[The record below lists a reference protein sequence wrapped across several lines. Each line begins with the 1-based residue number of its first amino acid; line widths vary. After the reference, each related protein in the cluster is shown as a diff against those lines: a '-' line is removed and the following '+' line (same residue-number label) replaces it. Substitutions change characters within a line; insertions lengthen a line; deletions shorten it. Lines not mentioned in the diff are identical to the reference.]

1 MRRPQVHGDGSAA
14 TAMLGLAGFVL
25 LAVSEL
31 DGELEQAVETT
42 AVEEFCRGCGVRAVA
57 HGRRPVR
64 VRDLPVA
71 GRPVT
76 LIWVK
81 RVWRCA
87 EPACAARTWTEAS
100 EHIVARASL
109 TERAR
114 AEACRRVGED
124 GHDVAAVAVE
134 YGVGWHTIM
143 RAVRHHGR
151 PLIDDPARLSG
162 VTAVGVDET
171 AFLAAT
177 ASHATEFVTGI
188 VDLTGRSGRA
198 ARLLD
203 VVEGRSGKALS
214 DWVSDRDRDWR
225 EQIEVAALDPFRGY
239 ATALRTQ
246 LPAAVRVLDAFHV
259 TRLGLAAVDEVR
271 RRVQQESL
279 HRRGHRDDPLYRVRR
294 LLRRAPETLSARAWA
309 RLETGLVLGDPHGQV
324 TQAWMAAHELRY
336 LYRRGRDLPDARRRL
351 HDVLSRCVFSEVPE
365 LLRLARTLDAW
376 TEELLAYFT
385 TGGISNGPTE
395 AINLLI
401 KRIKRVG
408 FGFRN
413 FDNYRLRLLL
423 HCGTAWH
430 TQTAT
435 PIRGREPRLV
445 A

>member
-1 MRRPQVHGDGSAA
+1 VHHDGSAA
-14 TAMLGLAGFVL
+14 TAMLGLPGFVL
-25 LAVSEL
+25 LAVSEV
-31 DGELEQAVETT
+31 DGELEQAVET
-42 AVEEFCRGCGVRAVA
+42 ASVEEFCRGCGVTAVP

-64 VRDLPVA
+64 VRDLPAA

-81 RVWRCA
+81 RVWRCV
-87 EPACAARTWTEAS
+87 EPRCPTGTWTETS
-100 EHIVARASL
+100 EHIRSRASL

-134 YGVGWHTIM
+134 YGVGWHTVM
-143 RAVRHHGR
+143 RAVRDHGR
-151 PLIDDPARLSG
+151 PLLDDPTRLG
-162 VTAVGVDET
+162 KVRVIGVDET

-177 ASHATEFVTGI
+177 SRHHTEFVTGI
-188 VDLTGRSGRA
+188 VDLTGPP
-198 ARLLD
+198 RLLD
-203 VVEGRSGKALS
+203 VVPGRSGKALS
-214 DWVSDRDRDWR
+214 DWVSARDQSWRDG
-225 EQIEVAALDPFRGY
+225 ITVAALDPFRGY

-259 TRLGLAAVDEVR
+259 TGLGLAAVDEVR
-271 RRVQQESL
+271 RRVQQDTL
-279 HRRGHRDDPLYRVRR
+279 HRRGHRDDPLYRIRR
-294 LLRRAPETLSARAWA
+294 LLRRASETLSERAWA
-309 RLETGLVLGDPHGQV
+309 RLETGLVLGDPAGEL

-351 HDVLSRCVFSEVPE
+351 HDIQQRCVFSDVPE

-376 TEELLAYFT
+376 TGELLAYFT
-385 TGGISNGPTE
+385 TGGVSNGPTE

-423 HCGTAWH
+423 HCGVRWH
-430 TQTAT
+430 TPVAT
-435 PIRGREPRLV
+435 PIRGRLPRS
-445 A
+445 AA